1 MFIGPSLTSHEVF
14 VLRQINGVDAEG
26 TPLQDFVYIGGF
38 RGGFGSVTSDREL
51 VKGDAGQRV
60 DAAVSIT
67 GTPDVRI
74 GDKVETGGREWRVVG
89 VRRTG
94 VTTRVL
100 LAAWGTN

>member
-1 MFIGPSLTSHEVF
+1 MFSGPSLTSHEV
-14 VLRQINGVDAEG
+14 VLSRQTVGIDAEG
-26 TPLQDFVYIGGF
+26 TPLQTFTYVQTL

-60 DAAVSIT
+60 DAAVSLS
-67 GTPDVRI
+67 GAPDFRI
-74 GDKVETGGREWRVVG
+74 GDKASISGRDWRVVG

-100 LAAWGTN
+100 LAAWGIN